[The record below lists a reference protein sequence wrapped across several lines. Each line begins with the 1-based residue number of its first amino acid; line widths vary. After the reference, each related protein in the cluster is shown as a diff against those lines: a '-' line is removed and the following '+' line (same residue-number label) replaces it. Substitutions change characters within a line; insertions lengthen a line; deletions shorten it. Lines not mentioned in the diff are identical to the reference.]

1 MTAYRMAEAA
11 GLVGVSDDTL
21 RRWADAGR
29 LATTTDR
36 EGRRVVAGAEL
47 ARLAVGLGAPD
58 RSAGLAGA
66 RSARN
71 RFPGIVT
78 RVQIDGLVAVVE
90 VQAGPHRIVSMMTS
104 EAARELD
111 LHPGDR
117 AVGVVKSTQVV
128 VETP

>member
-1 MTAYRMAEAA
+1 MTTYRMTEAA
-11 GLVGVSDDTL
+11 GLLGVSDDTL

-29 LATTTDR
+29 VATGVDG

-47 ARLAVGLGAPD
+47 ARLAVELGDHDA
-58 RSAGLAGA
+58 SAGLAGT

-71 RFPGIVT
+71 RLPGIVT
-78 RVQIDGLVAVVE
+78 RVEIDGLVAVVE
-90 VQAGPHRIVSMMTS
+90 VQAGPHRVVSLMTS

-111 LHPGDR
+111 LQPGDR

-128 VETP
+128 IEAP

>member
-1 MTAYRMAEAA
+1 
-11 GLVGVSDDTL
+11 
-21 RRWADAGR
+21 
-29 LATTTDR
+29 
-36 EGRRVVAGAEL
+36 VVAGAEL
-47 ARLAVGLGAPD
+47 ARLAVDLGAPD

>member
-1 MTAYRMAEAA
+1 MAEAA

-29 LATTTDR
+29 MATTTDR

-47 ARLAVGLGAPD
+47 ARLAVDLGAPD

>member
-1 MTAYRMAEAA
+1 VTAYRMAEAA

-29 LATTTDR
+29 MATTTDR

-47 ARLAVGLGAPD
+47 ARLAVDLGAPD